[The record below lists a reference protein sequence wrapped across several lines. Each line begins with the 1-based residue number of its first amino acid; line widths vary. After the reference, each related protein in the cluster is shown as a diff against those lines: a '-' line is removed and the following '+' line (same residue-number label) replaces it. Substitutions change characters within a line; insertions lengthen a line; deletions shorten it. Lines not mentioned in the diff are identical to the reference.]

1 MSARRVSIHRPEYA
15 SVVACLVEVRKKAGL
30 TQTVLASR
38 MKRTQGFISAV
49 EGKERRLDLLQAWE
63 WCRACGSGLADLGE
77 LIDKAMATERPE
89 PLVPAR
95 PKSQKASGSAGKNG
109 SRGSQEAAGS
119 W

>member
-30 TQTVLASR
+30 TQTVLATR

-77 LIDKAMATERPE
+77 LIDKAMAMERPE

-95 PKSQKASGSAGKNG
+95 PKLQKASGSAGKKRK
-109 SRGSQEAAGS
+109 SRQPKGGG
-119 W
+119 